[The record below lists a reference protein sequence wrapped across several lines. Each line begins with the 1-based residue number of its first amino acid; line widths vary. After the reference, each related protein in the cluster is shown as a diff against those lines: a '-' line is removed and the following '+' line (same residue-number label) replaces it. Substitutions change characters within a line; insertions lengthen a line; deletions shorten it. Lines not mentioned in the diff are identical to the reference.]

1 MGHLVAACALVLA
14 GCGGGAEELDR
25 SAEPTGFETA
35 LDGVGRGISP
45 SGIGFGWVDIAAIR
59 DAAGPAAVREAA
71 AALGP
76 GADELLELGSG
87 LRRSAGFDPLTADA
101 AIGLGA
107 SYAFGVRFD
116 GVNAAR
122 LGDRLDAAG
131 ARSYRI
137 GAWTVYDLGEQAQA
151 PTSGPLA
158 DLGTFAARV
167 AIRDGAVIMARV
179 DSTRYALLGVGGST
193 VADEALAFG
202 AACLGEVD
210 AARTLPGGFTHNAVA
225 SPDLIALG
233 RRVGAPAGG
242 EEVLCAV
249 DRSAD
254 DAEEQASALRESF
267 APDATEPLTG
277 EPMSDLVAS
286 AEVEEL
292 DDGDLHAARA
302 TIEPAAGARQG
313 LLFGA
318 LVRGSVLPYL
328 GGPEPLP

>member
-1 MGHLVAACALVLA
+1 MAACALVLA

-25 SAEPTGFETA
+25 SAEPTGFEMA

-76 GADELLELGSG
+76 GADELLERGAV

-158 DLGTFAARV
+158 DLDTFAARV
-167 AIRDGAVIMARV
+167 AIRNGAVIMARV

-193 VADEALAFG
+193 VADEVLAFG

-233 RRVGAPAGG
+233 RRVGALAGG
-242 EEVLCAV
+242 EVLCAV

-292 DDGDLHAARA
+292 SDGDLHAARA
-302 TIEPAAGARQG
+302 TIELAPGARQG

-328 GGPEPLP
+328 GGPEPVP